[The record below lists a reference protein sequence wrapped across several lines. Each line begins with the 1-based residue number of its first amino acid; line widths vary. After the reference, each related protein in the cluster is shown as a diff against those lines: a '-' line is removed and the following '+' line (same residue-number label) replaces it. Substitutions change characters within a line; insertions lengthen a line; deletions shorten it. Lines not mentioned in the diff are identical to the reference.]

1 MNWNYT
7 PYSKT
12 DNKHKVFISYYHKD
26 DSYYRERFESLFGH
40 LFMNTSVKPGDIDTD
55 DSDEYIKRLIQ
66 EDYISDT
73 SVIVV
78 LIGAK
83 TYCRKHVDWEISA
96 AISKKV
102 GGYSGLLGLCL
113 PTHPD
118 YGKDKYTADIVPP
131 RFVDNLKSGYADFY
145 DWTEDETKI
154 KKWVEKAFHARI
166 GNADNID
173 NSREQFKY
181 DRCE

>member
-66 EDYISDT
+66 EDYISDNVKLLQGKAK
-73 SVIVV
+73 SINII
-78 LIGAK
+78 LGKENKKIG
-83 TYCRKHVDWEISA
+83 TFLNFLNNGPSLGNFLFCLNFV
-96 AISKKV
+96 KKRII
-102 GGYSGLLGLCL
+102 LKIEKFCL
-113 PTHPD
+113 
-118 YGKDKYTADIVPP
+118 
-131 RFVDNLKSGYADFY
+131 
-145 DWTEDETKI
+145 
-154 KKWVEKAFHARI
+154 
-166 GNADNID
+166 
-173 NSREQFKY
+173 
-181 DRCE
+181 